1 MEISVIENS
10 IFILTG
16 FVGFTTMILLLFS
29 IRSNKHVNFFFL
41 LITGIVSFR
50 ALMRGT
56 YGFHL
61 QSIAA
66 DFSTANR
73 SLLLI
78 ILPLFYLYFKGLVAD
93 QKKIIWKDLL
103 HLIFPIVLSIFFQT
117 NANFHL
123 FKDENIRVFYFLI
136 TIIFP
141 IVYLILIWK
150 LVYKNFFN
158 EVDSSNVQHFN
169 LIRNW
174 SIFLLIFST
183 FQVVRLIISL
193 LIDFSQNTLLS
204 GNPFSIVS
212 SILWIIIF
220 GKILITPEIL
230 FGLPKLN
237 QRIKN
242 FQVEKIVLNNFWKS
256 DISAI
261 ENQNDFKM
269 RDKMDQK
276 ALVIIQ
282 EIEAVFITKQLF
294 KNPKISIS
302 ELAVE
307 IGEPVSH
314 LVYLFKYHCTV
325 NFTEFKTMHRIN
337 HAKELINE
345 GFLSINT
352 METLAFEVGF
362 SSYNPFFTAFKK
374 YTNQSPNDYFR
385 SLNKVQHKN

>member
-41 LITGIVSFR
+41 LITGIISFR
-50 ALMRGT
+50 ALVRGT

-73 SLLLI
+73 SLMLI
-78 ILPLFYLYFKGLVAD
+78 IFPLFYLYFKGLIAD
-93 QKKIIWKDLL
+93 QKKIIWKDLV
-103 HLIFPIVLSIFFQT
+103 HLIFPIVFSFFFKT

-123 FKDENIRVFYFLI
+123 IDNENVRVYYLAV

-141 IVYLILIWK
+141 TIYLVLIWQ
-150 LVYKNFFN
+150 LVYKIFFN
-158 EVDSSNVQHFN
+158 EVNSSNVQHYN

-174 SIFLLIFST
+174 SIFLLIVST

-193 LIDFSQNTLLS
+193 LIDFSQNTLLT
-204 GNPFSIVS
+204 GNPYSIVS
-212 SILWIIIF
+212 SIIWIIIF

-242 FQVEKIVLNNFWKS
+242 FQVDKMVLTNFWNS
-256 DISAI
+256 QISTI
-261 ENQNDFKM
+261 ENPNDFKM

-276 ALVIIQ
+276 ALIIIQ
-282 EIEAVFITKQLF
+282 EIEQVFVTKLLF

-314 LVYLFKYHCTV
+314 IVYLFKYHCTV
-325 NFTEFKTMHRIN
+325 NFTEFKTIHRIN
-337 HAKELINE
+337 HAKELIKE

-385 SLNKVQHKN
+385 SLNKVQNKN

>member
-1 MEISVIENS
+1 MGISVVENS

-16 FVGFTTMILLLFS
+16 FVGFTTMFLLLFS

-41 LITGIVSFR
+41 IITALVSFR
-50 ALMRGT
+50 ALLRGT

-73 SLLLI
+73 TLMLI
-78 ILPLFYLYFKGLVAD
+78 LMPLFFLYFKGLVAD

-103 HLIFPIVLSIFFQT
+103 HLLFPVVLSLSFKL
-117 NANFHL
+117 NADFHL
-123 FKDENIRVFYFLI
+123 IEQEIIRIYYFLI
-136 TIIFP
+136 IIIFSL
-141 IVYLILIWK
+141 IYLLLIWR

-158 EVDSSNVQHFN
+158 EINPSNLEHFN

-174 SIFLLIFST
+174 SIFLLIIST

-193 LIDFSQNTLLS
+193 LIDFSQNIVLT
-204 GNPFSIVS
+204 GNPFSVVS
-212 SILWIIIF
+212 SIIWIIIF

-237 QRIKN
+237 QRIQLL
-242 FQVEKIVLNNFWKS
+242 QVDKIVLNKFWKS
-256 DISAI
+256 HISTI

-276 ALVIIQ
+276 ALHIIH
-282 EIEAVFITKQLF
+282 EIDQVFITKHLF
-294 KNPKISIS
+294 KNSNFSIS
-302 ELAVE
+302 ELAFE

-325 NFTEFKTMHRIN
+325 NFTEFKTVHRIN

-345 GFLSINT
+345 GFLAVNT
-352 METLAFEVGF
+352 METLAYEVGF

-385 SLNKVQHKN
+385 SINKSQNRK

>member
-41 LITGIVSFR
+41 LITGIISFR
-50 ALMRGT
+50 ALVRGT

-66 DFSTANR
+66 DFSTVNR

-78 ILPLFYLYFKGLVAD
+78 ILPLFYLYFKGLIAD
-93 QKKIIWKDLL
+93 QKKIIWKDLV
-103 HLIFPIVLSIFFQT
+103 HLIFPIVFSFFFKA
-117 NANFHL
+117 NAYFHL
-123 FKDENIRVFYFLI
+123 IDNDNVRAYYLAI

-141 IVYLILIWK
+141 TIYLVLIWQ
-150 LVYKNFFN
+150 LVYKIFFN
-158 EVDSSNVQHFN
+158 EVNSSNVQHYN

-174 SIFLLIFST
+174 SIFLLIVST

-193 LIDFSQNTLLS
+193 LIDFSQNTLLT
-204 GNPFSIVS
+204 GNPYSIVS
-212 SILWIIIF
+212 SIIWIIIF

-242 FQVEKIVLNNFWKS
+242 FQVDKMVLTNFWNS
-256 DISAI
+256 QISTI
-261 ENQNDFKM
+261 ENPNDFKM

-276 ALVIIQ
+276 ALIIIQ
-282 EIEAVFITKQLF
+282 EIEQVFVTKLLF

-314 LVYLFKYHCTV
+314 IVYLFKYHCTV
-325 NFTEFKTMHRIN
+325 NFTEFKTIHRIN
-337 HAKELINE
+337 HAKELIKE

-385 SLNKVQHKN
+385 SLNKVQSKN